1 MGRPRKE
8 LDAEQIVRFIGKGY
22 YSEAIKKGRVFREG
36 CLQAKQFHTAMVRNN
51 VTMQIWLGKQWLKQT
66 DKVAVE
72 DDKPPLPLGMDQ
84 FE

>member
-1 MGRPRKE
+1 
-8 LDAEQIVRFIGKGY
+8 
-22 YSEAIKKGRVFREG
+22 
-36 CLQAKQFHTAMVRNN
+36 
-51 VTMQIWLGKQWLKQT
+51 MQIWLGKQWLKQT